1 MDAIN
6 LLAGSGL
13 LYGGPS
19 TSSMGSTS
27 GFSVPQHHGPG
38 SDLDSELSVASVTA
52 LIKDLALQGAIPAN
66 TSRPRTGTYVGTM
79 ELFIAAAVGTEQHL
93 SLFKQGAARS
103 GLTPAQ

>member
-66 TSRPRTGTYVGTM
+66 TSRPRTGTLVRWNCSLPLLWAQSSVCPYSSR
-79 ELFIAAAVGTEQHL
+79 ELL
-93 SLFKQGAARS
+93 
-103 GLTPAQ
+103 AQV